1 MNTEAENA
9 GLAGMAGEAAAID
22 SKYDKYEYWM
32 GGLRTEQGWKWRS
45 GQPMEYTNW
54 QEDNPDGLK
63 GGNFTSLLKNDFPVF
78 RWAAEAEATGG
89 DNGVICEMR
98 SV

>member
-1 MNTEAENA
+1 
-9 GLAGMAGEAAAID
+9 
-22 SKYDKYEYWM
+22 
-32 GGLRTEQGWKWRS
+32 
-45 GQPMEYTNW
+45 MEYTNW